1 MGNAILDTGST
12 YSLVPFSIWL
22 KLKINTNQLDQSVQF
37 NINSASHSNP
47 DAVLGRLYLT
57 IKVRDE
63 NGVDQSISQNCL
75 ILRQHLDLAF
85 VLLGN
90 DFLKQNSVSIVY
102 HSSDSQPVISI
113 NNKTV
118 SLLSSSPS
126 SQSYF
131 ISSCLAFPET
141 ASDQTG
147 RFQIVKPLP
156 ETVPNSNGRFP
167 I

>member
-12 YSLVPFSIWL
+12 YSLVPFSIWQ
-22 KLKINTNQLDQSVQF
+22 KLKIHKNQLDQSVQF

-47 DAVLGRLYLT
+47 DAVLGRLYLN
-57 IKVRDE
+57 INIRDKH
-63 NGVDQSISQNCL
+63 GVEQTISQNCL

-102 HSSDSQPVISI
+102 HSSDTQPVISI

-141 ASDQTG
+141 VPDSNERVQIAKSAPEIPSD
-147 RFQIVKPLP
+147 R
-156 ETVPNSNGRFP
+156 
-167 I
+167 